1 MSIPRIKIKKG
12 CGLCHCMKIL
22 HIINWYQMYSNQSN
36 QSETSKC
43 NVYQLSFAQGM
54 ILMRSGKSHGLK
66 RKKVCCGTL
75 NGCFCTAWT
84 LQRKNLPPC
93 WSARLVE
100 NCCCMLRK
108 HGSVLMRSDV
118 YRLQTG
124 KYDRGEMYIHNI
136 TAKNIEG
143 VIELLKKLEKSNK
156 KIQVG
161 TFLIFW
167 FYREGQRR
175 RQCCCCW
182 SLAAHA
188 RCSQPGYKR
197 VSFIEKND

>member
-1 MSIPRIKIKKG
+1 
-12 CGLCHCMKIL
+12 
-22 HIINWYQMYSNQSN
+22 
-36 QSETSKC
+36 
-43 NVYQLSFAQGM
+43 
-54 ILMRSGKSHGLK
+54 
-66 RKKVCCGTL
+66 
-75 NGCFCTAWT
+75 
-84 LQRKNLPPC
+84 
-93 WSARLVE
+93 
-100 NCCCMLRK
+100 MLRK
-108 HGSVLMRSDV
+108 LDSVLTRSVV

-124 KYDRGEMYIHNI
+124 KYDRGEMYIRNI

-143 VIELLKKLEKSNK
+143 TVEKVRKEQQENTS
-156 KIQVG
+156 

-175 RQCCCCW
+175 RQCCCW